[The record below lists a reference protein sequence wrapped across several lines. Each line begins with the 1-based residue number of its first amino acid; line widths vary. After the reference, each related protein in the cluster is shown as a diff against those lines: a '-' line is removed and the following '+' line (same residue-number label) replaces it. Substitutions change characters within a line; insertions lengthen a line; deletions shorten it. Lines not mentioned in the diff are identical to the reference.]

1 MIARPGPG
9 FDDSYTLW
17 DLPWGDHCVRT
28 APPGQHLPLH
38 PRFIIIIVIII
49 NIIIIIIIII
59 VNDIN
64 IIINS
69 TIIISPAL
77 MFGSISVLLESA
89 TGLVR

>member
-1 MIARPGPG
+1 MCI
-9 FDDSYTLW
+9 
-17 DLPWGDHCVRT
+17 RT
-28 APPGQHLPLH
+28 HTYVEAPIPTSNTPLS
-38 PRFIIIIVIII
+38 
-49 NIIIIIIIII
+49 IIIIIIIII

>member
-1 MIARPGPG
+1 M
-9 FDDSYTLW
+9 
-17 DLPWGDHCVRT
+17 RT

-38 PRFIIIIVIII
+38 PRFIIII
-49 NIIIIIIIII
+49 IIIIVI